1 MDRQEETSKLNNY
14 EVTAG
19 RGLMNVVFSWSL
31 EDVLNPHLHQNQVGD
46 RIALTDTKPKCVD
59 RFNSPRNSYLV
70 ANVHRSRGNNLS
82 ILSSKLIDRVGY
94 MQITVYLVNM
104 TATVRVWKSSSC
116 YNLLIQFVFVSY
128 RVGILVPFTLTTKN
142 ATCLVHFRPS
152 VLRFVWVKSSVR
164 ITIHEHFRATQK
176 ERNRSRY

>member
-59 RFNSPRNSYLV
+59 RFNRPRNSYLV

-94 MQITVYLVNM
+94 MQITSKRDTLCAVYLVN
-104 TATVRVWKSSSC
+104 
-116 YNLLIQFVFVSY
+116 
-128 RVGILVPFTLTTKN
+128 
-142 ATCLVHFRPS
+142 
-152 VLRFVWVKSSVR
+152 
-164 ITIHEHFRATQK
+164 
-176 ERNRSRY
+176 

>member
-1 MDRQEETSKLNNY
+1 MFAVY
-14 EVTAG
+14 
-19 RGLMNVVFSWSL
+19 LMNMAT
-31 EDVLNPHLHQNQVGD
+31 DVRVGD

-59 RFNSPRNSYLV
+59 RFNRPRNSYLV

-94 MQITVYLVNM
+94 MQITSKRDTPCAVYLVNM

-116 YNLLIQFVFVSY
+116 FNLLIQFVFVSY

-142 ATCLVHFRPS
+142 ATCLVHFRQCAP
-152 VLRFVWVKSSVR
+152 
-164 ITIHEHFRATQK
+164 I
-176 ERNRSRY
+176 

>member
-59 RFNSPRNSYLV
+59 RFNRPRNSYLV

-94 MQITVYLVNM
+94 MQITSKRDTPCAGRNSCSIYFDDEKCYLSGTFPAMCSDLND
-104 TATVRVWKSSSC
+104 S
-116 YNLLIQFVFVSY
+116 Q
-128 RVGILVPFTLTTKN
+128 
-142 ATCLVHFRPS
+142 
-152 VLRFVWVKSSVR
+152 
-164 ITIHEHFRATQK
+164 
-176 ERNRSRY
+176 